1 MRIDRDL
8 AARTLVSGAAAG
20 IATTVTALVAGK
32 REAGSYAAALNA
44 TSHAAWGEVAERK
57 DKASLKFTGVGL
69 LFNSAAAMFWA
80 GLYEQWFGPRIGQSF
95 QQSALRPLVGAVA
108 VTAGAYIT
116 DYYLVPKRLTPGFE
130 KRVSGKAL
138 ATIYGALAVGFVAGR
153 VINERRQVRRFA

>member
-1 MRIDRDL
+1 L
-8 AARTLVSGAAAG
+8 AGRTLVSGAAAG

-32 REAGSYAAALNA
+32 REAGSYAAPLYT
-44 TSHAAWGEVAERK
+44 TSHAAWGEVAARK

-80 GLYEQWFGPRIGQSF
+80 GLYEKWFAPRIGKRSH
-95 QQSALRPLVGAVA
+95 QSALRPLVGAAV

-130 KRVSGKAL
+130 KRVSGKAPT
-138 ATIYGALAVGFVAGR
+138 TIYGALAVGFVAGR
-153 VINERRQVRRFA
+153 VINERRQIRRFA